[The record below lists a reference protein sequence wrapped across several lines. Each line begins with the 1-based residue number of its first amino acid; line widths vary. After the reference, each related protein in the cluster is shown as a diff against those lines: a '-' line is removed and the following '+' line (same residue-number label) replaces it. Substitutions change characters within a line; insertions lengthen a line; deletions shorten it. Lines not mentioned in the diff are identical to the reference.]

1 MFQSPKKTTE
11 THSFRVTLLSRLT
24 SPQALWVLPLAFLGL
39 FYFYPLG
46 RIFVVSFADGGI
58 GDAIAKLI
66 SSAYLQKVLRFTV
79 WQAVVSTVLTLIAG
93 LPAAWLV
100 ARFDFRGKAL
110 LRALTAIPFVMPTV
124 VVATGFNAL
133 LGPRGW
139 LNLGAME
146 WFGATAPPINILN
159 TLWAILIA
167 HIFYNLTIVVRLVG
181 DFWRRLD
188 PRLAQAA
195 QLLGASRW
203 VVFREV
209 TFPLLAPAILSAALL
224 IFIFDFTSFGVVL
237 ILGGPQYS
245 TLEVEIYRQ
254 TVNFFNLPLAGL
266 LSLLQLG
273 ATLGLTILY
282 SRLSEKVSRP
292 LKLRSDVVTQRKL
305 DTWQLRLLATVI
317 IGSLIIF
324 LGAPLLA
331 LALRSVVGFGDRL
344 GATRGVD
351 GTGITFKYYQMLWVN
366 TRNAAFFVTP
376 IETIMISLRNA
387 LITVVMSLTLGIP
400 TAWLLAKRGVMAR
413 WFDPIIMLPIGTSA
427 VTLGF
432 GFVIAFNRAPLNLRA
447 SPFLLPLAHTLVA
460 FPFVVRSLLPAWRS
474 IQERLRQ
481 AATVLGASP
490 LQVWRE
496 VDLPLVGRAA
506 AVAGAFAFTV
516 SLGEFGATSILSR
529 PEFPTIP
536 VAIFRYLGLPG
547 AQNYGQAL
555 ALSTILMLFCS
566 AGILVIENLRVGD
579 VAEF

>member
-1 MFQSPKKTTE
+1 MLKTAMNRPSLRITPYA
-11 THSFRVTLLSRLT
+11 F
-24 SPQALWVLPLAFLGL
+24 LWVLPLLFLGL
-39 FYFYPLG
+39 FYFYPLT
-46 RIFVVSFADGGI
+46 RIFIVSFEDGGI
-58 GDAIAKLI
+58 GEALNKLLT
-66 SSAYLQKVLRFTV
+66 SSYLQRVLRFTL
-79 WQAVVSTVLTLIAG
+79 WQAALSTVLTLIAG

-100 ARFDFRGKAL
+100 ARFEFRGKAL
-110 LRALTAIPFVMPTV
+110 LRALTAIPFVMPTI

-139 LNLGAME
+139 LNLGAMNF
-146 WFGATAPPINILN
+146 FGATEPPIELLN

-167 HIFYNLTIVVRLVG
+167 HVFYNLTIVVRLVG

-188 PRLAQAA
+188 PRLGQAA
-195 QLLGASRW
+195 QMLGATRW
-203 VVFREV
+203 TVFREV
-209 TFPLLAPAILSAALL
+209 TLPLLAPAIFSAALL

-237 ILGGPQYS
+237 ILGGVQYA

-282 SRLSEKVSRP
+282 TRLSSKVSRP
-292 LKLRSDVVTQRKL
+292 LKLRSKDVTQRKL
-305 DTWQLRLLATVI
+305 DTWQLKVLAAVI
-317 IGSLIIF
+317 IGSLVIF

-331 LALRSVVGFGDRL
+331 LAARSVTSFGDRL
-344 GATRGVD
+344 GAARGVSS
-351 GTGITFKYYQMLWVN
+351 TGFTLDYYRLLWVN
-366 TRNAAFFVTP
+366 TRNQAFFVTP
-376 IETIMISLRNA
+376 IETVAISLRNA
-387 LITVVMSLTLGIP
+387 LITVVLSLTLGIP
-400 TAWLLAKRGVMAR
+400 TAWLLAKRGIMAR

-432 GFVIAFNRAPLNLRA
+432 GFVVAFNRWPLNLRA
-447 SPFLLPLAHTLVA
+447 SPLLLPLAHTLVA

-481 AATVLGASP
+481 AATVLGATP
-490 LQVWRE
+490 WQVWRE
-496 VDLPLVGRAA
+496 VDLPLIGRAA
-506 AVAGAFAFTV
+506 AVAAAFAFTV

-529 PEFPTIP
+529 PEFPTLP

-547 AQNYGQAL
+547 VQNYGQAL
-555 ALSTILMLFCS
+555 ALSTILMMFCS

-579 VAEF
+579 VGEF

>member
-1 MFQSPKKTTE
+1 MNRKSLL
-11 THSFRVTLLSRLT
+11 VTRYSLL
-24 SPQALWVLPLAFLGL
+24 LWALPLLFLTL
-39 FYFYPLG
+39 FYFYPLT
-46 RIFVVSFADGGI
+46 RIFIVSFEDGGI
-58 GDAIAKLI
+58 GEALNKLLT
-66 SSAYLQKVLRFTV
+66 SSYLQRVLRFTV
-79 WQAVVSTVLTLIAG
+79 WQAALSTVLTLLAG

-110 LRALTAIPFVMPTV
+110 LRALTAIPFVMPTI

-139 LNLGAME
+139 LNLGAMN
-146 WFGATAPPINILN
+146 WFGATEPPIEILN

-188 PRLAQAA
+188 PRLGQAA
-195 QLLGASRW
+195 QMLGATRW
-203 VVFREV
+203 TVFREV
-209 TFPLLAPAILSAALL
+209 TLPLLAPAILSAALL

-237 ILGGPQYS
+237 ILGGAQYA

-254 TVNFFNLPLAGL
+254 TVNYFNLPLAGL

-282 SRLSEKVSRP
+282 TRLSAKVSRP
-292 LKLRSDVVTQRKL
+292 LKLRSEGVTQRKL
-305 DTWQLRLLATVI
+305 DTWQLKLIATVI

-331 LALRSVVGFGDRL
+331 LAARSLTSFGDRL
-344 GATRGVD
+344 GAARGLD
-351 GTGITFKYYQMLWVN
+351 GTGFTLDYYRLLWVN
-366 TRNAAFFVTP
+366 TRNQAFFVTP
-376 IETIMISLRNA
+376 IETVAISLRNA
-387 LITVVMSLTLGIP
+387 LITVVLSLTLGIP
-400 TAWLLAKRGVMAR
+400 TAWLLAKRGIMAR

-432 GFVIAFNRAPLNLRA
+432 GFVVAFNRWPLNLRA
-447 SPFLLPLAHTLVA
+447 SPLLLPLAHTLVA

-481 AATVLGASP
+481 AATVLGATP
-490 LQVWRE
+490 WQVWRE

-506 AVAGAFAFTV
+506 AVAAAFAFTV

-529 PEFPTIP
+529 PEFPTLP

-555 ALSTILMLFCS
+555 ALSTILMMFCS
-566 AGILVIENLRVGD
+566 VGILVIENLRVGD
-579 VAEF
+579 VGEF